1 MTILY
6 LCGLNF
12 YIRFTKRRKVIYLLF
27 FNLFTL
33 LALLTHEYAITL
45 PVTAFLYETFLIQK
59 MKIKKIFQYQI
70 PFFIM
75 IFILFFLKVIIFQTS
90 LTVTSFSFEQF
101 LISIVKSLVYLT
113 IPVPQIIDNLP
124 RIFVILLFSI
134 ITISYLRLIKDK
146 IAFWLVI
153 WLVITVSLFS
163 STSVPQARYFYLSAV
178 PATLLIS
185 YILNINLGDLMVWPK
200 YCFVILIL
208 FFGIFFLK
216 KQESNWMLSSQII
229 RNTVFS
235 IKETSNKVDML
246 FLNLPDSINGPP
258 WNIYVFRGGLESPLR
273 SNGIPIGKITYGR
286 TSSLNGIIR
295 DDIFYSKENVY
306 EFLKIGKEIYVYD
319 DRILSIRRI
328 NNENDINYQCKNC
341 R

>member
-1 MTILY
+1 
-6 LCGLNF
+6 
-12 YIRFTKRRKVIYLLF
+12 
-27 FNLFTL
+27 
-33 LALLTHEYAITL
+33 
-45 PVTAFLYETFLIQK
+45 
-59 MKIKKIFQYQI
+59 
-70 PFFIM
+70 M